1 MSSINMTGPDMYKLF
16 HQMEEDN
23 IILSFKGTITKELLS
38 SIYDIMETRLDQMS
52 VEPMRKKKFYHILVE
67 SLQNIF
73 HHMEGLN
80 ALEAGSQEKE
90 AMFMVGHSPAKGY
103 RILTGNF
110 IRAEEVP
117 ALQEKLEKINA
128 MNPEELREYYREKLG
143 TTELSE
149 RGGAG
154 LGFIDMARKSGQK
167 LEYNFQTVKEG
178 IQFFTFSV
186 GIN

>member
-1 MSSINMTGPDMYKLF
+1 MYKLF

-23 IILSFKGTITKELLS
+23 IILSFKGSISKELLA
-38 SIYDIMETRLDQMS
+38 SIYDIMENRMDQS
-52 VEPMRKKKFYHILVE
+52 SDDPKRKKKFYHILVE

-80 ALEAGSQEKE
+80 VPLDGDGEKE
-90 AMFMVGHSPAKGY
+90 AMFMVGYEPARGY

-110 IRAEEVP
+110 IKSEEVP
-117 ALQEKLEKINA
+117 GLEQKLEKINTLNA
-128 MNPEELREYYREKLG
+128 EELREYYREKLG
-143 TTELSE
+143 STELSE

-167 LEYNFQTVKEG
+167 LEYHFEPVERG
-178 IQFFTFSV
+178 IHFFTFSV
-186 GIN
+186 SIL

>member
-1 MSSINMTGPDMYKLF
+1 MYKLF
-16 HQMEEDN
+16 HQMEEDD
-23 IILSFKGTITKELLS
+23 IILSFKGAITKELLS
-38 SIYDIMETRLDQMS
+38 SIYDIMEGRLDRMS
-52 VEPMRKKKFYHILVE
+52 IEPQRKKKFYHILVE

-80 ALEAGSQEKE
+80 DIDEGSKEKE
-90 AMFMVGHSPAKGY
+90 AMFMVGYSPAKGY

-110 IRAEEVP
+110 IRTVEVQ
-117 ALQEKLEKINA
+117 ALEQKLEKINA
-128 MNPEELREYYREKLG
+128 MSAEELKEYYREKLS

-167 LEYNFQTVKEG
+167 LEYNFQPVKDG

-186 GIN
+186 AIN